1 MSSVFMVGVDGS
13 NCSGRAVDYAIE
25 QAKHAGS
32 KVLVTHVIEWSR
44 FSFST
49 VEENEQRHKRREEEI
64 ERALADVVNP
74 VVAKLQEQGIDAKGL
89 VRHGHVSDTLRS
101 LAKEHEVKNII
112 IGRQGSTGLKSYV
125 FGSVG
130 ARLVQVA
137 ECPVT
142 VVP

>member
-1 MSSVFMVGVDGS
+1 MMVGVDGS
-13 NCSGRAVDYAIE
+13 DCSARAVKYVLAH
-25 QAKHAGS
+25 AKPAGA

-44 FSFST
+44 YSFST
-49 VEENEQRHKRREEEI
+49 AAENEQRHKRREEEI
-64 ERALADVVNP
+64 TRANEDIVDP
-74 VVAKLQEQGIDAKGL
+74 VVSRLKEQGVDAAGL
-89 VRHGHVSDTLRS
+89 VRHGHVSDTMRS
-101 LAKEHEVKNII
+101 LAKEHKVSSIVV
-112 IGRQGSTGLKSYV
+112 GRQGSAGLKSYV

>member
-1 MSSVFMVGVDGS
+1 MNSVLMVGVDGS
-13 NCSGRAVDYAIE
+13 DCSRRAVEYALAH
-25 QAKHAGS
+25 AKPAKA

-44 FSFST
+44 YSFST
-49 VEENEQRHKRREEEI
+49 AAENEQRHKRREEEI
-64 ERALADVVNP
+64 ERANKEIVDP
-74 VVAKLQEQGIDAKGL
+74 VVSYLKEQGVNAAGL
-89 VRHGHVSDTLRS
+89 VRHGHVSDTIRA
-101 LAKEHEVKNII
+101 LAKEHQVSAII
-112 IGRQGSTGLKSYV
+112 VGRQGSAGLKSYV

>member
-1 MSSVFMVGVDGS
+1 MSSVIMVGVDGS
-13 NCSGRAVDYAIE
+13 ACSGRAVDYAAA
-25 QAKHAGS
+25 QAKPAGA

-49 VEENEQRHKRREEEI
+49 AEENEQRHKRREEEI
-64 ERALADVVNP
+64 DRAHKDVVDP
-74 VVAKLQEQGIDAKGL
+74 VVSQLQEQGIEAEGL
-89 VRHGHVSDTLRS
+89 VRHGHVSDTLVS
-101 LAKEHEVKNII
+101 LAKRNQATNII
-112 IGRQGSTGLKSYV
+112 IGRQGSAGLKSYV

>member
-1 MSSVFMVGVDGS
+1 MIGVDGS
-13 NCSGRAVDYAIE
+13 ACCSRAVEYAVA
-25 QAKHAGS
+25 QAKPAGS

-49 VEENEQRHKRREEEI
+49 AEENEQRHKRREEEI
-64 ERALADVVNP
+64 ERALTDVVNP
-74 VVAKLQEQGIDAKGL
+74 VVTKLKEQGVEAEGL
-89 VRHGHVSDTLRS
+89 VRHGHVSDTIRS
-101 LAKEHEVKNII
+101 LAKKHHVNNII

>member
-1 MSSVFMVGVDGS
+1 MSSVIMVGVDGS
-13 NCSGRAVDYAIE
+13 ECSSRAVDYAVA
-25 QAKHAGS
+25 QAKPAGS
-32 KVLVTHVIEWSR
+32 KILVTHVIEWSR

-49 VEENEQRHKRREEEI
+49 AEENEQRHKRREEEI
-64 ERALADVVNP
+64 DRAHKDAVDP
-74 VVAKLQEQGIDAKGL
+74 VVSQLREQGIEAEGL
-89 VRHGHVSDTLRS
+89 VRHGHVSDTLVS
-101 LAKEHEVKNII
+101 LAKKNQVSNII
-112 IGRQGSTGLKSYV
+112 IGRQGSSGLKSYV